1 MTVGGSNRKTP
12 YVRQPESQIVDL
24 RFRGTRAV
32 QYSGTPRK
40 TATNRKNVPSSAHNA
55 PGALSQEANLGLETH
70 AKLALDLGLD
80 VLDDGVDVGRGGAAD
95 VDHEAGVLLADRGA
109 AHLVAA

>member
-1 MTVGGSNRKTP
+1 MVPLKK
-12 YVRQPESQIVDL
+12 
-24 RFRGTRAV
+24 GTGA
-32 QYSGTPRK
+32 G
-40 TATNRKNVPSSAHNA
+40 
-55 PGALSQEANLGLETH
+55 GALPQKADLGLEAD